1 METLNRSTLNQI
13 DEKEISPISG
23 GLMLFILIV
32 EILVSTALMV
42 FGIIFL
48 STYSYLLGGILLGV
62 SCIGLTLFCFL
73 IPGLRILNPNEAL
86 VLTFFGQYYG
96 TIKKHGFFY
105 VNPFAVGFNPSAKPV
120 NQATEQIVSAVVTK
134 PTI

>member
-1 METLNRSTLNQI
+1 MENIKSNTLNQI
-13 DEKEISPISG
+13 DEKEISPLSG

-32 EILVSTALMV
+32 EVLPSSALIT

-48 STYSYLLGGILLGV
+48 STYPYLLGGILLGIG
-62 SCIGLTLFCFL
+62 CLGLTLFCFL

-105 VNPFAVGFNPSAKPV
+105 VNPFAIGFNPSAKPFV
-120 NQATEQIVSAVVTK
+120 RPIQNSSLTSES
-134 PTI
+134 